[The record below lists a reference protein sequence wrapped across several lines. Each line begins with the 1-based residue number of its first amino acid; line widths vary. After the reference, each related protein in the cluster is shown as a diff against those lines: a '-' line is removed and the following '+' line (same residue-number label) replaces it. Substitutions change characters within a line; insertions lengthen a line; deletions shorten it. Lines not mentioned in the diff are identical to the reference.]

1 MATKHVAVRCT
12 FSLPALG
19 ASLSIGYVGI
29 SLAAVRA
36 ILFHIKTETL
46 TCLSLDLFAFEVTTT
61 LFHIR

>member
-1 MATKHVAVRCT
+1 MATKHVVVRCT

-36 ILFHIKTETL
+36 TLFHIKTETL
-46 TCLSLDLFAFEVTTT
+46 TCLS
-61 LFHIR
+61 